1 MAGDINASTR
11 TPKGQVDGKI
21 IKTSISDFKAQIQ
34 ELARPNIFEVE
45 IQFPSLLEGGTG
57 GALNLSDANTART
70 GAPAIENEKA
80 KEISTFLVKAA
91 NLPAANIGVIEVPF
105 RGRVLK
111 IAGDR
116 TYEPWQVTVLNDE
129 QFRLRRKFEVWSEAI
144 QQLQTNL
151 SSATSIA
158 SYQSTARV
166 LQQNRQGKF
175 AAGYKFDGIWPSTIS
190 AIDLAWDSNDAPE
203 EYTVEF
209 QVQYWEP
216 CDDKDTPGA
225 K

>member
-1 MAGDINASTR
+1 MADINASTR

-91 NLPAANIGVIEVPF
+91 NLPACLLYTSPSP
-105 RGRVLK
+105 R
-111 IAGDR
+111 DR
-116 TYEPWQVTVLNDE
+116 TRSRMP
-129 QFRLRRKFEVWSEAI
+129 
-144 QQLQTNL
+144 
-151 SSATSIA
+151 SSA
-158 SYQSTARV
+158 
-166 LQQNRQGKF
+166 
-175 AAGYKFDGIWPSTIS
+175 
-190 AIDLAWDSNDAPE
+190 
-203 EYTVEF
+203 
-209 QVQYWEP
+209 
-216 CDDKDTPGA
+216 
-225 K
+225 